1 MITDYCLIKLTD
13 IIRADTSVDGVS
25 PFWGLGIVVERKK
38 SSSK

>member
-25 PFWGLGIVVERKK
+25 PFGVLGIVVEKK